1 MWFYGSQIEW
11 KKGEREREKKKTQ
24 KPQQPVV
31 SDQYWE
37 VKVRLLYF

>member
-11 KKGEREREKKKTQ
+11 KKGEREREKKTQ